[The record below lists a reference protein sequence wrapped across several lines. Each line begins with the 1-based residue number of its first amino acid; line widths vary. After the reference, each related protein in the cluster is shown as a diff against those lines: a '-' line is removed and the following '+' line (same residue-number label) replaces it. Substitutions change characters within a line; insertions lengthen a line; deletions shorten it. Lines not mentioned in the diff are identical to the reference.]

1 MGPETSIM
9 KPTIRAISILLILCG
24 ILAGARAQGTPQGSS
39 IQIQL
44 GTDVPGQAKEGRY
57 YLVFSKEAP
66 KGIPGEP
73 RWFQP
78 DPFFSG
84 KLLPLA
90 KKGEALAFSDQDWKG
105 FPHASLKDLPAGKYW
120 VSGVLD
126 LNLGSRKIFSSPGNL
141 FGKAIAVEIPL
152 RQPVRLILDQ
162 QYLEP
167 RFPENAQVKYF
178 EIEST
183 LLTKF
188 LGRRT
193 VVRAA
198 VALPDSYETQAGRKY
213 PAVYEIPGF
222 GGNHYAALNAKS
234 RGKTNLNGMEVAHVV
249 LDPDCPLGHHVF
261 ADSANNGPWG
271 QALTQEFIPALEKQ
285 FRLIADPRARLV
297 TGHSSGGWSSLWLQ
311 VTYPGT
317 FGGVWSTAPDPVD
330 FRDFQK
336 INLYQPGENMF
347 KDRNGQDRPLGRRG
361 DKPFLYYKPFSD
373 MEEALVRGG
382 QLGSFEAVF
391 SPKAVNG
398 LPKKLWNR
406 DNGQIDLETSKAW
419 EAYDIRL
426 QLEKNWP
433 NLANQL
439 VGKIHVYMGDKDT
452 FYLEGATQLLQ
463 QSLKKL
469 GSDAVVELFPG
480 KDHSNLLDAA
490 MADRIKA
497 EMAAALSKVR

>member
-1 MGPETSIM
+1 
-9 KPTIRAISILLILCG
+9 
-24 ILAGARAQGTPQGSS
+24 
-39 IQIQL
+39 
-44 GTDVPGQAKEGRY
+44 
-57 YLVFSKEAP
+57 
-66 KGIPGEP
+66 
-73 RWFQP
+73 
-78 DPFFSG
+78 
-84 KLLPLA
+84 
-90 KKGEALAFSDQDWKG
+90 
-105 FPHASLKDLPAGKYW
+105 
-120 VSGVLD
+120 
-126 LNLGSRKIFSSPGNL
+126 
-141 FGKAIAVEIPL
+141 
-152 RQPVRLILDQ
+152 
-162 QYLEP
+162 
-167 RFPENAQVKYF
+167 
-178 EIEST
+178 
-183 LLTKF
+183 
-188 LGRRT
+188 
-193 VVRAA
+193 
-198 VALPDSYETQAGRKY
+198 
-213 PAVYEIPGF
+213 
-222 GGNHYAALNAKS
+222 
-234 RGKTNLNGMEVAHVV
+234 
-249 LDPDCPLGHHVF
+249 
-261 ADSANNGPWG
+261 ADS
-271 QALTQEFIPALEKQ
+271 
-285 FRLIADPRARLV
+285 RARLL

-373 MEEALVRGG
+373 MEEALARGG

-406 DNGQIDLETSKAW
+406 ENGQIDLETAKAW
-419 EAYDIRL
+419 QAYDIRL

-439 VGKIHVYMGDKDT
+439 AGKIHVYMGDKDT

-469 GSDAVVELFPG
+469 GSEAVVELFPG

-490 MADRIKA
+490 LTDRMKA